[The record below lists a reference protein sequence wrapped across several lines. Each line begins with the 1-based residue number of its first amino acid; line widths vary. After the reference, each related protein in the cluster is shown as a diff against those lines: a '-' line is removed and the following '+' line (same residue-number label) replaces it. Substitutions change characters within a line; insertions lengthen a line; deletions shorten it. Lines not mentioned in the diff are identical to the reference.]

1 MKNTKILLY
10 ILIISGVL
18 LILSHIVVNYKEESS
33 YSVILGV
40 ILIIIPFI
48 YTVLPIIKEYLL
60 KINNSKNRLS
70 SNTFT
75 DRCQDLQNLV
85 AVLSQEKVIMLTG
98 KSSQCGKSWLV
109 KNYLIV

>member
-60 KINNSKNRLS
+60 KINNLYIAKLN
-70 SNTFT
+70 
-75 DRCQDLQNLV
+75 
-85 AVLSQEKVIMLTG
+85 I
-98 KSSQCGKSWLV
+98 
-109 KNYLIV
+109 